1 MQSSDTSTAGNL
13 FSRNRKTE
21 RKTEKISKPR
31 LSTTQKWR
39 QSDTSSEDAST
50 DTDAFS
56 SSEDVSKQE
65 DSGVTEPRQTT
76 EPEGVTSLASKN
88 PENVSVADISRK
100 KSNYV
105 LVNRTPEIQSMRLAL
120 PILADESSI
129 MEVIS
134 ENDVAIICGATG
146 CGKTT
151 QIPQFLY
158 EAGYTLNNYKIGIT
172 EPRRVAA
179 ISMSE
184 RVAEELNLTEGEV
197 SYHIRY
203 EKNVSSKTQ
212 IKFMTDGILLQ
223 EVKKSFELA
232 DYSAIIIDEAHE
244 RSIYT
249 DVLLGLLSLIVRLRR
264 RNFEDASKPDSPL
277 PLKLIIMSA
286 TLRVGDFAD
295 NRQLFPPPRKPADAL
310 KPATGEGALE
320 AARPGAPP
328 VIQVESRQYPV
339 TCHFSKITPDDY
351 LKAAFR
357 KVVALHRDS
366 PPGGILVFLTGQREV
381 KTLCS
386 WLTHCF
392 PPHSSAGDTVPVSVE
407 KRTSTAKKRR
417 ARKKAEQEATEDSLT
432 PKQAKVV
439 ALPTTESEEDE
450 AMAAVAR
457 EKETVT
463 PRSRFDLDNFDIIP
477 ADEESELGLR
487 TGNSLSNRSRKVA
500 PSTNDNPKGASAESV
515 QSSSEDEE
523 VDLEDALDAEILE
536 QLGADRKSTPAAP
549 IHALPLYS
557 LLPAEQQKLVFEPPP
572 DGHRLVVV
580 ATNVAE
586 TSLTIPNIRFVVDTG
601 KVKSKVYDPVTG
613 ASCFKIVW
621 VSQASAEQRAGRAGR
636 IGPGHCYRLFSSR
649 VFTDME
655 PHGLPDILT
664 RPIDE
669 VVLLLKSYLGTI
681 PLSRFPLPTAPS
693 PTVVEAAERRLIAL
707 EALEEKHVNSEPVRV
722 ITRAGRWMARLP
734 LPVRLARMLL
744 FANQHDL
751 MPYAVILVAAL
762 SVSDFFLPEPVEEQ
776 QNEAEEESQ
785 ENRNMV
791 DAKRR
796 RRQKTEAERIM
807 DQRTTFQQQFVKTQG
822 DLLLGDLAVLL
833 GSVCCLERYWA
844 QLAGILP
851 MEDTRLGH
859 LVSTNRVARL
869 NPESTMRQLAQNCG
883 IRWKA
888 YVEIRQLR
896 RQLTDILNANVPD
909 LNLTVDPSLP
919 KPTPAQV
926 ESLRQLFLVGSAC
939 HLATKFDVP
948 VEGLPTKDRRRLRY
962 AYKVPGFSGPVYIDP
977 ASPLARENCSFV
989 AYAELHT
996 SAKPFLRYVCAIAP
1010 CWIPFLTPQ
1019 SYRVE
1024 GLSVMEPTAVDAP
1037 TQPRPPPAEEEQ
1049 KEEVDEDGDE
1059 KPKPA
1064 SAPTTAASLSPPH
1077 YDPQQDVVVAFAK
1090 RVYFVGADLV
1100 STSTTSAVGDLESS
1114 FELPAHHVPVPL
1126 NGSPA
1131 VSVLGAHES
1140 LVWSVR
1146 WFARALLEGAV
1157 FPSLKEWL
1165 PRRLKSSTPTRMMTL
1180 SWGLVRTEVRG
1191 VVSKLLA
1198 KKVSSRRALEA
1209 CLQEDPQFL
1218 LKELTPWIQ
1227 DEHRSSFQTK
1237 WPPLLS
1243 K

>member
-1 MQSSDTSTAGNL
+1 MYTALTDKPMSIDFVQLSMDTS
-13 FSRNRKTE
+13 R
-21 RKTEKISKPR
+21 ISKSR
-31 LSTTQKWR
+31 ISTTQKWC
-39 QSDTSSEDAST
+39 QSEPSSEDAST
-50 DTDAFS
+50 DTDEYS
-56 SSEDVSKQE
+56 SSEEAPKHE
-65 DSGVTEPRQTT
+65 DSGVSEPHQTT
-76 EPEGVTSLASKN
+76 EPEEES
-88 PENVSVADISRK
+88 SVACRDREKAPDVDITHR

-105 LVNRTPEIQSMRLAL
+105 LVNRSPEIQSMRLAL
-120 PILADESSI
+120 PIVAEESNI
-129 MEVIS
+129 MEAIS
-134 ENDVAIICGATG
+134 ENDVIIICGATG

-158 EAGYTLNNYKIGIT
+158 EAGYTQNNYKIGVT

-184 RVAEELNLTEGEV
+184 RVAEELNLKEGEV

-203 EKNVSSKTQ
+203 EKNVSSKTH

-223 EVKKSFELA
+223 EVKKNFELA
-232 DYSAIIIDEAHE
+232 EYSAIIIDEAHE

-264 RNFEDASKPDSPL
+264 RNFEDANKPESPL

-295 NRQLFPPPRKPADAL
+295 NRQLFPPPRKEAAGL
-310 KPATGEGALE
+310 KPANTVDELA

-357 KVVALHRDS
+357 KVVTLHRDS

-386 WLTHCF
+386 WLTRCF
-392 PPHSSAGDTVPVSVE
+392 PPNTSAGQTAAAAAVE

-417 ARKKAEQEATEDSLT
+417 ARKKAEQETVDGSLA
-432 PKQAKVV
+432 PKQAKMT
-439 ALPTTESEEDE
+439 ALPTAESEEDE
-450 AMAAVAR
+450 EPTT
-457 EKETVT
+457 EKGTAT
-463 PRSRFDLDNFDIIP
+463 PSSRFDLDNFDIIP

-487 TGNSLSNRSRKVA
+487 TGTSRLGHSRNA
-500 PSTNDNPKGASAESV
+500 TPITNDNREGASADPA
-515 QSSSEDEE
+515 QSASEDDE
-523 VDLEDALDAEILE
+523 VDIEDVLDAKVLE
-536 QLGADRKSTPAAP
+536 ELEADHKIAPAAP

-557 LLPAEQQKLVFEPPP
+557 LLPAEQQKRVFEPPP

-601 KVKSKVYDPVTG
+601 KVKSKVFDPVTG

-621 VSQASAEQRAGRAGR
+621 ISQASAEQRAGRAGR
-636 IGPGHCYRLFSSR
+636 IGPGHCHRLFSSR

-655 PHGLPDILT
+655 PHGKPDILT

-681 PLSRFPLPTAPS
+681 ALSRFPLPTAPS
-693 PTVVEAAERRLIAL
+693 STVVEAAERRLIAL
-707 EALEEKHVNSEPVRV
+707 EALEQKKVNSEPVRV
-722 ITRAGRWMARLP
+722 ITRSGRWMARLP

-762 SVSDFFLPEPVEEQ
+762 SVSDFFLPEPVEE
-776 QNEAEEESQ
+776 EAAAAEEEENQ
-785 ENRNMV
+785 EDPNMV
-791 DAKRR
+791 GAKRR
-796 RRQKTEAERIM
+796 RRQRTEAERIM
-807 DQRTTFQQQFVKTQG
+807 DQRTTFQRQFVKTQG

-844 QLAGILP
+844 QLAGVLP
-851 MEDTRLGH
+851 MEDSQLEH
-859 LVSTNRVARL
+859 LVSTNRVSRL

-948 VEGLPTKDRRRLRY
+948 VEGLPAKDRRRLRY

-977 ASPLARENCSFV
+977 TSPLARENCSFV

-1010 CWIPFLTPQ
+1010 DWIPFLTPH

-1037 TQPRPPPAEEEQ
+1037 TQPRPPAAEEEQ
-1049 KEEVDEDGDE
+1049 KEEEADDE
-1059 KPKPA
+1059 
-1064 SAPTTAASLSPPH
+1064 SAPTTTAAASLPPPH
-1077 YDPQQDVVVAFAK
+1077 YDAQQDVVVAFAK

-1100 STSTTSAVGDLESS
+1100 SRSATTTPEDVGGLEFS
-1114 FELPAHHVPVPL
+1114 FELPAPHVPVPL

-1140 LVWSVR
+1140 LVWAVR
-1146 WFARALLEGAV
+1146 WFARALLEGVV
-1157 FPSLKEWL
+1157 FPSLSEWL
-1165 PRRLKSSTPTRMMTL
+1165 PRRLKTSTPTRMMTL

-1218 LKELTPWIQ
+1218 IKELTPWIQ
-1227 DEHRSSFQTK
+1227 EEHRSSFQTK
-1237 WPPLLS
+1237 WPPLPP